1 MNTAEETKTLA
12 PWTEAVPA
20 GWRVTRLDAVADVL
34 FSNVDKHTM
43 DGEEPVR
50 LCNYVDVYKNDRIT
64 SGIDFMEA
72 SAEEREIKKFQIRR
86 GDVLATKDSEEADDI
101 AISSLVAEDL
111 PGVLCGYHLAMIR
124 PRFLS
129 VSGPFLAWLHAS
141 KFFRAQYE
149 AKAVGV
155 TRFGLS
161 QYAFRAARIPL
172 PPLPEQQRIAAYLD
186 ASCAAIDAAVVAKR
200 RQLETLD
207 ALRKST
213 IKRAVTMGLNPLV
226 KTQRTD
232 VEWIPEM
239 PQHWRLV
246 RVKDVMEFFNTVR
259 VPLSAAERGVMT
271 EKTYDYYGASGVI
284 DKVEAYLFDGTYI
297 LIAEDGANLLTRSK
311 PLAFLAT
318 GKFWVNNHAH
328 ILKPRWG
335 GDDTF
340 FVTLL
345 ESQDFSLFVTGAA
358 QPKLTIENLGRFKLA
373 VPQVAEQKEIAAFI
387 REKNAEFLPLFA
399 QIERQIATLTAYR
412 KSLIHECVTGQRRIT
427 EADVL
432 RSQLSAKTGLL
443 NREPYEKNVRL
454 KIAGGDD
461 RTCSANF
468 GKAPKGGGQVDP
480 LLALKSA
487 TRRGN

>member
-1 MNTAEETKTLA
+1 MSSFPTG
-12 PWTEAVPA
+12 WA
-20 GWRVTRLDAVADVL
+20 GDRLKDVAAINAVALSAGTDPDYEFDYL
-34 FSNVDKHTM
+34 EISNVEYHGIVDPNAI
-43 DGEEPVR
+43 ER
-50 LCNYVDVYKNDRIT
+50 LRFEDAPSR
-64 SGIDFMEA
+64 A
-72 SAEEREIKKFQIRR
+72 RR
-86 GDVLATKDSEEADDI
+86 RVAAGSTV
-101 AISSLVAEDL
+101 ISSVRPNLQAVAFFPDAPAHFVCSTGFNVVEPQPSRL
-111 PGVLCGYHLAMIR
+111 SPQFAYYHLISENAR
-124 PRFLS
+124 
-129 VSGPFLAWLHAS
+129 
-141 KFFRAQYE
+141 QYFE
-149 AKAVGV
+149 AAATGVGYPAVGDKEFNAIAV
-155 TRFGLS
+155 
-161 QYAFRAARIPL
+161 PL
-172 PPLPEQQRIAAYLD
+172 PPLPEQRRIAAYLD
-186 ASCAAIDAAVVAKR
+186 ASCAAIDAAVAAKR

-213 IKRAVTMGLNPLV
+213 IKHAVMMGLNPTV

-239 PQHWRLV
+239 PHHWRLE
-246 RVKDVMEFFNTVR
+246 RVKDVMEFYNTVR

-358 QPKLTIENLGRFKLA
+358 QPKLTMENLGRFKLA
-373 VPQVAEQKEIAAFI
+373 VPRVAEQKEIAAFI
-387 REKNAEFLPLFA
+387 REKDTEFRPLFA

-412 KSLIHECVTGQRRIT
+412 KSLIHECVTGQRRIM
-427 EADVL
+427 EADV
-432 RSQLSAKTGLL
+432 RRTPG
-443 NREPYEKNVRL
+443 RENP
-454 KIAGGDD
+454 
-461 RTCSANF
+461 S
-468 GKAPKGGGQVDP
+468 
-480 LLALKSA
+480 
-487 TRRGN
+487 